1 LKPLSDALA
10 VRAPVRSVVCA
21 GLLGAGIICSACSAS
36 KQPSASIP
44 ASAQTLW
51 GELQP
56 VVSVKELMN
65 DMIDPAS
72 DNIFNAVGTV
82 INAKGII
89 ETAPQTDDDW
99 ARVRSGAV
107 TLAEGVDLLKVPR
120 AIAPPGERNASDGPD
135 ASDLTPEQIKAK
147 IEADPVLWIAK
158 IQALRNINLE
168 VLEIVKRKDVKEL
181 SDAGEILD
189 RACESCH
196 LEFWYPAEKDRIKQ
210 LDRRLLGR

>member
-1 LKPLSDALA
+1 MVVSM
-10 VRAPVRSVVCA
+10 PVRSVCRA
-21 GLLGAGIICSACSAS
+21 GMLAATMMCGSCSSS
-36 KQPSASIP
+36 KQASAPIP
-44 ASAQTLW
+44 PSAQTLW
-51 GELQP
+51 GDLKP
-56 VVSVKELMN
+56 VVSIKELMN

-89 ETAPQTDDDW
+89 ETAPQTEEDW
-99 ARVRSGAV
+99 AKVRSGAV

-120 AIAPPGERNASDGPD
+120 AIAPPGDRNASDGPN
-135 ASDLTPEQIKAK
+135 ASELAPEQIKAK
-147 IEADPVLWIAK
+147 IEADPVLWTAK

-189 RACESCH
+189 QACESCH
-196 LEFWYPAEKDRIKQ
+196 VEFWYPAEKDLIKE
-210 LDRRLLGR
+210 LDRRLRGR